1 MNHPQDTT
9 QAVYDFIRAYYREN
23 RKSPSIREIA
33 SACYVSV
40 GTVFRHL
47 DRLEMLGYI
56 QREPNQARSIML
68 LKEDGNP

>member
-1 MNHPQDTT
+1 MNHPSGTT
-9 QAVYDFIRAYYREN
+9 QTIYDFIRAYYQEN
-23 RKSPSIREIA
+23 RKSPTIREIA

-56 QREPNQARSIML
+56 QREPNQARSIVL
-68 LKEDGNP
+68 LKEEDNA

>member
-47 DRLEMLGYI
+47 DRLEMKGYI
-56 QREPNQARSIML
+56 QREPNQARSIVL